1 MLLGEERPHQLRV
14 NNPVSG
20 CNIPHPSLT
29 HHLPRNPNLVKVCQ
43 ELLAFNSYE
52 ANPSLTK
59 NSRALTQLTK
69 THPASYINAPY
80 TYYIFFIYTLLYI
93 YYYILSYSILYYI
106 MLCYVIIYYIISHY
120 IILCYII
127 LYYIVLYYIILY
139 YIILYYVILYYI
151 VFYYIILYLYK
162 YAEHLSL
169 SI

>member
-1 MLLGEERPHQLRV
+1 MLVRYRPNYANWRTSAHLFLTTDSNAIIYCWFLIRIMVSWRMLLGEERPHQLRV

-20 CNIPHPSLT
+20 CNIAHPSLT

-80 TYYIFFIYTLLYI
+80 TYYIFFYIHTIIYI
-93 YYYILSYSILYYI
+93 I
-106 MLCYVIIYYIISHY
+106 IIYYII
-120 IILCYII
+120 
-127 LYYIVLYYIILY
+127 VY
-139 YIILYYVILYYI
+139 YIILYYVILYY
-151 VFYYIILYLYK
+151 VML
-162 YAEHLSL
+162 
-169 SI
+169 